1 MINNILTLYLI
12 GHLLGDFYLQSDSLA
27 KNKTKSNIS
36 LLKHSG
42 IYLLSMILVIIP
54 IWNWYSLG
62 ISLILSSVHAI
73 VDFLKKFY
81 SKNNEENIS
90 LFLLDQSIHI
100 LTIFLVLLVVSSQF
114 NVINYTCIIQSSFEI
129 LQIDISIFFKWIL
142 VLLIIYKPSSITIK
156 KILHSYKG
164 PKIQETPKIIEKID
178 EGIENA
184 GTLIGVLERAIILL
198 LLFAKQYIVIGF
210 ILTAKS
216 IARYDK
222 IVKDPIFSENYLL
235 GTLLSLLIAIASYLI
250 IFYKP

>member
-27 KNKTKSNIS
+27 KSKTKSNIA

-42 IYLLSMILVIIP
+42 IYLLSMIIVIMP
-54 IWNWYSLG
+54 VWNWYLLK
-62 ISLILSSVHAI
+62 ISLILSLMHAVI
-73 VDFLKKFY
+73 DFLKKNY
-81 SKNNEENIS
+81 IKNKEENIS
-90 LFLLDQSIHI
+90 VFLLDQSIHI
-100 LTIFLVLLVVSSQF
+100 LTIFLVLLVIFFQF
-114 NVINYTCIIQSSFEI
+114 NVMNYTCIIQSSFEI

-142 VLLIIYKPSSITIK
+142 ALLIIYKPSSITIK
-156 KILHSYKG
+156 KILHSYKR
-164 PKIQETPKIIEKID
+164 PQIQEIPQAIEKID

-184 GTLIGVLERAIILL
+184 GSLIGVLERVIILL

-235 GTLLSLLIAIASYLI
+235 GTLLSLLIAITSYLI
-250 IFYKP
+250 IFYKL